1 MMILEENPDLVG
13 KKTPRLY
20 LITAVGNESTII
32 MQPLEA

>member
-1 MMILEENPDLVG
+1 MMILEENPDWVG
-13 KKTPRLY
+13 KIALRLC